1 MSVGLLGAKG
11 TAKKLESLIKD
22 YDQIYIAAAW
32 GSNSQVADHLIQ
44 NKEKFVSVIF
54 GISFCQT
61 DPDLIDRLVGVK
73 NAFVATS
80 EKVTFHPKLYYFQ
93 SGDTAEAIV
102 GSSNFTNGGLDRN
115 HEANLHVKGPSN
127 SKVFAD
133 IRAQIEKYRPI
144 QRPVTKELAES
155 YRLQHN
161 AARLLPK
168 PRNPSLPGTS
178 AFAAQLASPLAR
190 LDWEAYV
197 KAVKSSP
204 YHNFKARLGLLREC
218 QRMFASVS
226 SFADLSN
233 SEWKAIAGVIGE
245 KQKQEAKLAQH
256 DWGWFGS
263 MKGMGDFANRIA
275 EKDEAIANALDAIPR
290 HGEVSEANYDQF
302 RKEFLRAFK
311 NSSRVGG
318 VPTATRLL
326 AMKRPDTF
334 VCISKPNKAGLAEAL
349 GFPKT
354 ALELDNYWQRVIEP
368 VRMSPWYCSQRP
380 LGADAELWDGR
391 VAMLDAI
398 YYRP

>member
-1 MSVGLLGAKG
+1 MSVRLLGAKG
-11 TAKKLESLIKD
+11 TAIKLAKLIKD
-22 YDQIYIAAAW
+22 HDQIYIAAAW
-32 GSNSQVADHLIQ
+32 GSNSQVADNLIQ
-44 NKEKFVSVIF
+44 NKEKFVSVTF
-54 GISFCQT
+54 GLSFCQT
-61 DPDLIDRLVGVK
+61 DPDLVDRLVGIK
-73 NAFVATS
+73 NAFVTIS

-93 SGDTAEAIV
+93 SGDNAEAII
-102 GSSNFTNGGLDRN
+102 GSSNFTNGGLDKN
-115 HEANLHVKGPSN
+115 HEANLHVKGPTN
-127 SKVFAD
+127 STVFAE
-133 IRAQIEKYRPI
+133 IRAQIEKYRPL

-168 PRNPSLPGTS
+168 PRNPTLPGTS
-178 AFAAQLASPLAR
+178 ALAAQLASPLAR

-197 KAVKSSP
+197 KSVKSSP

-226 SFADLSN
+226 SFADLSTF
-233 SEWKAIAGVIGE
+233 EWKAIAGVIGE
-245 KQKQEAKLAQH
+245 KQKHEANLDQH

-275 EKDEAIANALDAIPR
+275 EKDGAIAKALDAIPR
-290 HGEVSEANYDQF
+290 HGEVSEAHYNQF
-302 RKEFLRAFK
+302 REEFLRAFK
-311 NSSRVGG
+311 NSSRIGG

-334 VCISKPNKAGLAEAL
+334 VCISKPNKDGLAEAL

-354 ALELDNYWQRVIEP
+354 VLELDSYWERVIEP
-368 VRMSPWYCSQRP
+368 IRMSPWYSSQRP